1 MVEKRNSED
10 SREQKEKK
18 QSNEDIEPQR
28 DPKKPDHTGNQNPN
42 DK

>member
-18 QSNEDIEPQR
+18 RSDEDIEPQR
-28 DPKKPDHTGNQNPN
+28 DSKKPDHTGNQNPN